1 MLDVIDLGRGPHKRI
16 GRDALMYQLKDL
28 VVLHAMAHIY
38 HPKLASGLIVT
49 LLQQAC
55 DIFNFK

>member
-1 MLDVIDLGRGPHKRI
+1 MLDAIDLGRGLHKRYCK
-16 GRDALMYQLKDL
+16 RCFNVLKDL

-38 HPKLASGLIVT
+38 HQKLASGLLVT
-49 LLQQAC
+49 LLQETC

>member
-1 MLDVIDLGRGPHKRI
+1 LEEAHIRGM

-49 LLQQAC
+49 LLQEEC